1 MYWYQEKQLN
11 FRADRGAVVS
21 RGAILYFIFILF
33 NQQNIIITM
42 IICFNIIY
50 DSTLN
55 N

>member
-1 MYWYQEKQLN
+1 MYWYQEKELN
-11 FRADRGAVVS
+11 FRADRGTVVS
-21 RGAILYFIFILF
+21 RGAILFIFILF

-42 IICFNIIY
+42 IICFNIMY